1 MNIVKRLVVVPK
13 LPPQLE
19 RLKELAY
26 NIWWSWD
33 PEGRQLFRRLD
44 PDLWERTYHNPVHML
59 GSVSQDS
66 LAALAEDEGYL
77 SQLERAWQR
86 FRDYMESSHR
96 FSHREVEG
104 QTFAYFSAE
113 YGLTECLPI
122 YSGGLGVL
130 SGDHMKAASD
140 LGLPLVGVGLL
151 YREGYFRQ
159 YLNADGWQQEFYPE
173 NDFYNMPVRR
183 ETRPDGSP
191 LVVEVDFPNA
201 LVKCNVWRID
211 VGRIPLYM
219 LDTNH
224 PDNAPEHRSITA
236 QLYGGDSENRIRQE
250 MVLGIGGYRALRALG
265 KAPSVVHMNEG
276 HAAFAGIERL
286 YQTMVDKQVS
296 FDVALQVV
304 RAGGCFTTHTPV
316 PAGNDVFDLELIDKY
331 MGHYYHKLGIGRD
344 GFLALGR
351 QDPGNPRETFCMTVL
366 ALKLSTHR
374 NGVSKLHGEVSRD
387 MWKRVWPQVPVAEVP
402 ITSITNGVHTR
413 SWISNDLATL
423 YDRYLGP
430 RWILSPARMD
440 IWNRVSTIPDT
451 ELWRAHER
459 RRERL
464 VAFARRRLREQRER
478 RGASSREIAAADET
492 LDPGLLTICFARR
505 FATYKRG
512 TLLFR
517 NPARLAQLLSDP
529 KRPMQIIF
537 AGKAHPR
544 DGGGK
549 ELIREIIHQC
559 RRAEFR
565 DRIVFIEDYDMNVA
579 RYMLQ
584 GADIWLNTPLRPMEA
599 SGTSGMKAA
608 ANGALNLSIPD
619 GWWVEGYQ
627 KTNGWNIGSGE
638 TYPTRDEQDE
648 VESNAIY
655 ELLEKEIIPTFYD
668 RGPDRVPREWV
679 RRMKSAVQTTGP
691 VFSTSRMVQ
700 EYAGLFYF
708 PAYEQYTRL
717 AADDLS
723 RAKGLVD
730 WLNRLRS
737 QWHNVRIESVETT
750 AGAEIAVGESL
761 SVRARVHLGALTP
774 ADVRVEAVY
783 GPLDGKGQLIR
794 SKVLFLQSEGDMQD
808 GRQTFSGTVQ
818 FRNSGQQGFMVRVL
832 ANHEDVLCSWD
843 TGLVVWAQ

>member
-59 GSVSQDS
+59 GTASQDRLNF
-66 LAALAEDEGYL
+66 LADDEGYL
-77 SQLERAWQR
+77 SQLDRAWQR
-86 FRDYMESSHR
+86 FQDYMASSHR

-104 QTFAYFSAE
+104 QVFAYFSAE

-159 YLNADGWQQEFYPE
+159 YLNADGWQQEYYPE

-183 ETRPDGSP
+183 VMGQDGSQV
-191 LVVEVDFPNA
+191 VVEVDFPSSV
-201 LVKCNVWRID
+201 VKCQLWRID
-211 VGRIPLYM
+211 VGRIALYM

-224 PDNAPEHRSITA
+224 PDNSDEHKAITA

-250 MVLGIGGYRALRALG
+250 MILGIGGYRALRAIG
-265 KAPSVVHMNEG
+265 KQPSVVHMNEG
-276 HAAFAGIERL
+276 HAAFAGIERAHHL
-286 YQTMVDKQVS
+286 MCEQEVS
-296 FDVALQVV
+296 FDVAAQVV

-331 MGHYYHKLGIGRD
+331 LSHYYDKLGIGRD

-351 QDPGNPRETFCMTVL
+351 QDPGNARETFCMTVL
-366 ALKLSTHR
+366 ALRLSTHR

-387 MWKRVWPQVPVAEVP
+387 MWRRVWSEVPPHEVP

-413 SWISNDLATL
+413 SWISNDLANL

-440 IWNRVSTIPDT
+440 IWNRIANIPDT

-464 VAFARRRLREQRER
+464 VAFARRRLHQQCER

-492 LDPGLLTICFARR
+492 LDPGILTICFARR
-505 FATYKRG
+505 FATYKRA

-517 NPARLAQLLSDP
+517 DPARLSRLVNDP
-529 KRPMQIIF
+529 ERPIQIIF

-549 ELIREIIHQC
+549 ELIREIVHQS
-559 RRAEFR
+559 RRAEYR
-565 DRIVFIEDYDMNVA
+565 SRIVFLENYDLNVA

-584 GADIWLNTPLRPMEA
+584 GTDVWLNTPLRPLEA

-627 KTNGWNIGSGE
+627 KINGWNIGSGE
-638 TYPTRDEQDE
+638 AYPTRDEQDE

-655 ELLEKEIIPTFYD
+655 DLLEKEIIPAFYD
-668 RGPDRVPREWV
+668 RGSDHVPREWV
-679 RRMKSAVQTTGP
+679 RRMKSAAQTTGP

-708 PAYEQYTRL
+708 PAYEQSTRL
-717 AADDLS
+717 AGDDLA
-723 RAKGLVD
+723 RARAVIQWRD
-730 WLNRLRS
+730 RLRS
-737 QWHNVRIESVETT
+737 GWGEVRIESVETS
-750 AGAEIAVGESL
+750 AEGEVEVGESL
-761 SVRARVHLGALTP
+761 GIRAMVHLGGISSD
-774 ADVRVEAVY
+774 DVRVEVCY
-783 GPLDGKGQLIR
+783 GPTDSKGNLIR
-794 SKVLFLQSEGDMQD
+794 TKVLFMQPEGGPQD
-808 GRQTFSGTVQ
+808 GRQMFTGTVQ
-818 FRNSGQQGFMVRVL
+818 FRSSGQQGFMVRIL
-832 ANHEDVLCSWD
+832 ANHEDILCPWD
-843 TGLVVWAQ
+843 TGLVTWAR